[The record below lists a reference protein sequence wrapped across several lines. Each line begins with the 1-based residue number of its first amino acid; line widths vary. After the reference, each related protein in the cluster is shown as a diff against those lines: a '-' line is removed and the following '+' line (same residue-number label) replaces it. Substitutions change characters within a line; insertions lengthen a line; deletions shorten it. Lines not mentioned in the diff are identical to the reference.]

1 MYKIIA
7 LGAIGLSLGGCVSTV
22 AEAWKRPGSSAAM
35 TNASFDQ
42 CGLAWRLKGCHGRP
56 RLFPRTPFLGAVMD
70 KQASMA
76 LELVALAL
84 VLANVVMW
92 SMLFGN

>member
-42 CGLAWRLKGCHGRP
+42 CRYEANFARGP
-56 RLFPRTPFLGAVMD
+56 RDQEGFVIQD
-70 KQASMA
+70 CMA
-76 LELVALAL
+76 ARGYSRERHFWVR
-84 VLANVVMW
+84 
-92 SMLFGN
+92 